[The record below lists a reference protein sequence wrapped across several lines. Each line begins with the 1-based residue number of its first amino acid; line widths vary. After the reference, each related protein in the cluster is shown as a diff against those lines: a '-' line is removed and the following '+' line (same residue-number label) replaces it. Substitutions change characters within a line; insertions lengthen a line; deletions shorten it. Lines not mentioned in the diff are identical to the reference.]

1 MAVVEPP
8 KPLVK
13 IPARIAQGGVTR
25 WRSGRGYSLEELRA
39 VGINAEQA
47 RLLGIPVDERRRS
60 SWPQNVENLRK
71 WLIDVL
77 EGKITPPEPS
87 YPKRIKIKRKRGR
100 AFRGLTSAG
109 RASRGLL
116 SVKLRETH
124 NYKFKKKARERALK
138 KRHEATRGLGN
149 LLRIS
154 RIIHGD

>member
-1 MAVVEPP
+1 MTEAP

-25 WRSGRGYSLEELRA
+25 WKTGRGYSLEELRA
-39 VGINAEQA
+39 VGINADQA

-71 WLIDVL
+71 WLLDVL
-77 EGKITPPEPS
+77 EGKIAPPEPT
-87 YPKRIKIKRKRGR
+87 YPKLVEIKRKRGR
-100 AFRGLTSAG
+100 AYRGLTSAG
-109 RASRGLL
+109 RTSRGLT

-138 KRHEATRGLGN
+138 KRHEATKGLGN
-149 LLRIS
+149 VLRIS
-154 RIIHGD
+154 KIINRK